1 MPLNAKRRKFCR
13 EYMIDGNG
21 TQAAIRAGYAKRS
34 AIQTASRLLTFD
46 NVKGEISRLQALEDK
61 AREVSRQQINDMLIE
76 DRAFAQ
82 KHEKPA
88 VVLNATLGYAKVNG
102 HIKEGQQAVTVNV
115 NNTFGKMLAEVEART
130 PLARDVTPTPKLV
143 EHE

>member
-34 AIQTASRLLTFD
+34 AIQTASRMLTFD

-61 AREVSRQQINDMLIE
+61 AREVSKARVNDQYQAAYDMAASL
-76 DRAFAQ
+76 
-82 KHEKPA
+82 EKPGVMVSA
-88 VVLNATLGYAKVNG
+88 NTGLAKVNG
-102 HIKEGQQAVTVNV
+102 HIKEGARGVTVTVNS
-115 NNTFGKMLAEVEART
+115 FGAMLAEVEERH
-130 PLARDVTPTPKLV
+130 PLLKDVTPTPKLV